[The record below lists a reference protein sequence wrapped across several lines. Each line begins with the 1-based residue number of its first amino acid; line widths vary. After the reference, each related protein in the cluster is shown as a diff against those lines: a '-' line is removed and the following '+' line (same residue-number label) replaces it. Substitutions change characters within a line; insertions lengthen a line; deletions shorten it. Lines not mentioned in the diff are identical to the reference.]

1 MSTKQQLLI
10 YLKEGKDT
18 WVSGEYLAHKMAI
31 SRTAIWK
38 HVHHLKGDGYVIE
51 SSPKKGYLL
60 RQPSDLL
67 LVNEIQEGLNTGIF
81 GRGHIAYFRETDST
95 NLRAKLLASDGAPE
109 GTVVVAESQT
119 RGRGRRGRNWFSPSG
134 GGIYTSIILR
144 PSITPN
150 EAPKLTLMASV
161 AVAEALL
168 SMTSLNINIKW
179 PNDILIK
186 GKKIA
191 GILTEIS
198 MEMDR
203 IDYIVIGVGI
213 NVNTHR
219 KSLPPDIHDIAT
231 SIFMETGKPFP
242 RIALL
247 RAYLE
252 WLEIYYDTFKTRGFE
267 PVMNRWKNLADIIGH
282 RVSVDM
288 IDRMRVGEVLDVDK
302 DGFLILKE
310 DGGNMERII
319 SGDVT
324 LIESREKA
332 LNKKS

>member
-10 YLKEGKDT
+10 YLKEGKGT
-18 WVSGEYLAHKMAI
+18 WVSGESLAHEMAI

-38 HVHHLKGDGYVIE
+38 HVRKLKEDGYIIE

-60 RQPSDLL
+60 RQASDLL
-67 LVNEIQEGLNTGIF
+67 LVNEIQEGLNTGVF
-81 GRGHIAYFRETDST
+81 GKRDIAYFRETDST
-95 NLRAKLLASDGAPE
+95 NLRAKSLASDGAPE

-119 RGRGRRGRNWFSPSG
+119 QGRGRRGRSWFSPSG
-134 GGIYTSIILR
+134 EGIYTSIILR
-144 PSITPN
+144 PSISPN

-161 AVAEALL
+161 AVAETLL

-179 PNDILIK
+179 PNDILVK
-186 GKKIA
+186 GRKIA

-219 KSLPPDIHDIAT
+219 KSLPTDIRDIAT
-231 SIFMETGKPFP
+231 SVFMETGKPFP

-252 WLEIYYDTFKTRGFE
+252 WLEIYYETFKTKGFE
-267 PVMNRWKNLADIIGH
+267 PVMNRWKTLADIIGH

-288 IDRMRVGEVLDVDK
+288 IDRVRVGEVLDVDK

-310 DGGNMERII
+310 QGGALERII

-324 LIESREKA
+324 LLE
-332 LNKKS
+332 